1 MKRVLALLLVAIL
14 TVGSMVT
21 VYASCIY
28 GDTDANGKV
37 EIVDATIAQR
47 FLAKIISL
55 DEETQTRLDVNGD
68 GQLTVLDCTHVQ
80 QYVAHIIETFP
91 VENGSTEYTEP
102 SEELSY
108 STDSSIIQQRPQP
121 PQEGEESTE
130 PTEEPTQPPTVNKE
144 EIYRVLELEILE
156 LVNIE
161 REKAGLK
168 PLKFWYDQHECAI
181 IRASEINDIS
191 TFSHTRPDG
200 RAWHTVFEDCG
211 FDDYWKLGENLA
223 LYFTSAEQVMYGAT
237 GWMNSPGHR
246 ANILNPDFDYIA
258 IGVCES
264 VEYEGYYAASQL
276 FLGSWDMYHK

>member
-1 MKRVLALLLVAIL
+1 MKRLIALVLSLVLLLSSTVA
-14 TVGSMVT
+14 VCAKCVF
-21 VYASCIY
+21 
-28 GDTDANGKV
+28 GDANGNGKV
-37 EIVDATIAQR
+37 EVIDATTAQR
-47 FLAKIISL
+47 IVAKLDTL
-55 DEETQTRLDVNGD
+55 DEGAFERFDVNGD
-68 GQLTVLDCTHVQ
+68 GQLTVMDCTYIQ

-91 VENGSTEYTEP
+91 VEEKSTESTEP
-102 SEELSY
+102 SEEISY
-108 STDSSIIQQRPQP
+108 STDSSII
-121 PQEGEESTE
+121 PQESQNPEGTEDVE
-130 PTEEPTQPPTVNKE
+130 PTEEQTQAPTVSKD
-144 EIYRVLELEILE
+144 EIYRVLEQEILK

-168 PLKFWYDQHECAI
+168 PLKFWDAQYECAK
-181 IRASEINDIS
+181 IRASEITTPE

-200 RAWHTVFEDCG
+200 RAWYTVFEDCG

-223 LYFTSAEQVMYGAT
+223 LYFTSAEHVMYGES

-264 VEYEGYYAASQL
+264 ADYEGYYAATQL